1 MEIKINPYM
10 SISHIE
16 NNKGKNFDNKKN
28 IRLRGKIIDIKESAT
43 STHLIVDLLQKN
55 VDTSGLLGEIVYIN
69 L

>member
-10 SISHIE
+10 PISHIE

-28 IRLRGKIIDIKESAT
+28 IRLKGKIIDIKESST
-43 STHLIVDLLQKN
+43 STYLIVDLLQKK
-55 VDTSGLLGEIVYIN
+55 DDISELLGEIVYIN